1 MRYFLFLVFTFVF
14 SASAAV
20 TDEPPIAKGTQVQV
34 HAWDPVTKTFD
45 IVMTEYEAQG
55 PNYATV
61 ADLLAAIPGIDK
73 KRAQRKPELLVGNEY
88 TLDNQLNLQPVMK
101 INKLREAHKK
111 KSKAK

>member
-1 MRYFLFLVFTFVF
+1 MRILLFLIFTFVF

-20 TDEPPIAKGTQVQV
+20 TDEPPIAKGTQIQV
-34 HAWDPVTKTFD
+34 HSWNTVTKTFD
-45 IVMTEYEAQG
+45 IVMTEYPAQG

-73 KRAQRKPELLVGNEY
+73 QRTQRKPELLVGNEY
-88 TLDNQLNLQPVMK
+88 TLDKQLNLQSVVK
-101 INKLREAHKK
+101 IEKLREAHKK